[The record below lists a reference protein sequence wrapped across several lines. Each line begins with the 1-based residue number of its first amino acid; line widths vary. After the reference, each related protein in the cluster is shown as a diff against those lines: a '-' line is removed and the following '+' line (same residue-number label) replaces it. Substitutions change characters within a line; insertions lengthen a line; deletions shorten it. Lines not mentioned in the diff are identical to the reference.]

1 MDYKEVF
8 QYTKNLSILYVED
21 DVNLLEETTEFLNDL
36 FYKVDT
42 AKNGLVGFNKYNE
55 YSERESKFYDLVIT
69 DINMPVMDG
78 MDLIR
83 NIHSVNKIQP
93 VIVVSAYSESSKLI
107 QMIQSGVNNFLMK
120 PIDPEEFMTMLY
132 KISKDIANEKDVIK
146 YRADLEDLNKN
157 LESRVVGLSEEVL
170 YTQQLSIEMIG
181 NLIENS
187 DSENGNSKNGT
198 HAKRIE
204 KYTILILDELKETV
218 GIDEEL
224 AEVIPL
230 SALLHDIG
238 ELMLPNGILTKPASL
253 DDDEIEIMRKHSKLG
268 SDILNEANDTFK
280 KHFNKDSYMK
290 VASDIAMYHHEKWN
304 GAGYPEGLSGED
316 IPIAARIVAIADVYD
331 ALRSTRV
338 YKEAFTH
345 EESTRRM
352 IEESGKSFDPNLV
365 NIFLHK
371 NQEFKKVF
379 DTLN

>member
-69 DINMPVMDG
+69 DVNMPVMDG

>member
-8 QYTKNLSILYVED
+8 KCTKNLSVLYVED
-21 DVNLLEETTEFLNDL
+21 EISLLEETASFLEDF

-42 AKNGLVGFNKYNE
+42 AKNGLVAFNKYNE
-55 YSERESKFYDLVIT
+55 YHDRESKYYDLVIT

-83 NIHSVNKIQP
+83 DIYSINKIQP
-93 VIVVSAYSESSKLI
+93 IIVVSAYSESSKLI
-107 QMIQSGVNNFLMK
+107 QMIQAGVNNFLMK
-120 PIDPEEFMTMLY
+120 PINPEEFMKMLY
-132 KISKDIANEKDVIK
+132 KISKDIVNEIDIKK

-157 LESRVVGLSEEVL
+157 LEGKVAGLSEEVL

-181 NLIENS
+181 NLIENH
-187 DSENGNSKNGT
+187 DGEVGT
-198 HAKRIE
+198 HVKRIE
-204 KYTILILDELKETV
+204 KYTILILDELKATV
-218 GIDEEL
+218 GIDEDL
-224 AEVIPL
+224 AEIIPL

-238 ELMLPNGILTKPASL
+238 ELMLPGGILTKPSAL
-253 DDDEIEIMRKHSKLG
+253 DSDELEIMRKHAKLG
-268 SDILNEANDTFK
+268 SDILTEANETFK

-304 GAGYPEGLSGED
+304 GTGYPEGLSGED

-345 EESTRRM
+345 EESTRQ
-352 IEESGKSFDPNLV
+352 IVEESGKSFDPNLV
-365 NIFLHK
+365 NIFLQK

-379 DTLN
+379 DSLDS

>member
-1 MDYKEVF
+1 MDYKEVSK
-8 QYTKNLSILYVED
+8 YTKNLSVLYVED
-21 DVNLLEETTEFLNDL
+21 EISLLEETASFLEDF

-42 AKNGLVGFNKYNE
+42 AENGLVAFNKYNE
-55 YSERESKFYDLVIT
+55 YYDRESKYYDLVVT

-83 NIHSVNKIQP
+83 DIYSINKIQP

-107 QMIQSGVNNFLMK
+107 QMIQAGVNNFLMK
-120 PIDPEEFMTMLY
+120 PINPEEFMIMLY
-132 KISKDIANEKDVIK
+132 RVSKDISNETDIAK

-157 LESRVVGLSEEVL
+157 LESKVADLSEEVL

-181 NLIENS
+181 NLIES
-187 DSENGNSKNGT
+187 RDGEVST
-198 HAKRIE
+198 HVKRIE
-204 KYTILILDELKETV
+204 KYTILILDEVKATV
-218 GIDEEL
+218 GIDEKL
-224 AEVIPL
+224 AEIIPL

-238 ELMLPNGILTKPASL
+238 ELMLPGGLLTKPSAFDS
-253 DDDEIEIMRKHSKLG
+253 DEVDTMRKHSKLG
-268 SDILNEANDTFK
+268 SDILKEANETFK
-280 KHFNKDSYMK
+280 KQFNKDSYMK

-304 GAGYPEGLSGED
+304 GTGYPEGLSGED

-345 EESTRRM
+345 EESTRQ
-352 IEESGKSFDPNLV
+352 IVEESGKSFDPNLV

-379 DTLN
+379 DTLR

>member
-1 MDYKEVF
+1 MEYKEVSK
-8 QYTKNLSILYVED
+8 YTRKLSVLYVED
-21 DVNLLEETTEFLNDL
+21 DVDLLEETAEFLKDL
-36 FYKVDT
+36 FRSVDT
-42 AKNGLVGFNKYNE
+42 AKNGLIAFNKYNE
-55 YSERESKFYDLVIT
+55 YYDRESKYYDLVIT
-69 DINMPVMDG
+69 DVNMPVMDG

-83 NIHSVNKIQP
+83 DIHSLNKIQP

-107 QMIQSGVNNFLMK
+107 QMIQRGVNNFLMK
-120 PIDPEEFMTMLY
+120 PINPEEFMNMLH
-132 KISKDIANEKDVIK
+132 KISKDIVNEIEIVR
-146 YRADLEDLNKN
+146 YRADLEDLNDN
-157 LESRVVGLSEEVL
+157 LEQRVLNLSEEVL
-170 YTQQLSIEMIG
+170 YTQQLSIEMIS
-181 NLIENS
+181 NLIEHRS
-187 DSENGNSKNGT
+187 AEHG
-198 HAKRIE
+198 AEVKRVE
-204 KYTILILDELKETV
+204 QYTILILDELKETV
-218 GIDEEL
+218 GIDEAL

-238 ELMLPNGILTKPASL
+238 ELMLPNGILTKPSSL
-253 DDDEIEIMRKHSKLG
+253 DDEEVRIMRKHAKLG
-268 SDILNEANDTFK
+268 ADILNEANETFK
-280 KHFNKDSYMK
+280 KQFNKDSYMK